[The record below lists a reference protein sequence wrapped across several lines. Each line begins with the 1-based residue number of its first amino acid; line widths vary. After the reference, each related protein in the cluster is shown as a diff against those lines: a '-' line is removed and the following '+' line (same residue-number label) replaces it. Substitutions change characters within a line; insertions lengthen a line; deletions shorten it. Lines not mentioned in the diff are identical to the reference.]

1 MRVLITAGPHQGQVL
16 DMGTAQAAAALR
28 DGWAVVPLPEGE
40 PMVAHHDQV
49 IPVPPAEAAKTSL
62 MALGADGVDEALSG
76 AARSLE
82 AIADLAGLEV
92 PEVDRT
98 LEDAVEAER
107 ELATER
113 DGTPVPTKRRKRG

>member
-1 MRVLITAGPHQGQVL
+1 MRVLIKAGPHRGKVL
-16 DMGTAQAAAALR
+16 DMATARATAALR

-62 MALGADGVDEALSG
+62 MAQGADGIDDALSG

-82 AIADLAGLEV
+82 AIADLAGLEA
-92 PEVDRT
+92 PDADRT